1 MATYTTLK
9 IGSQGADVEK
19 MQQAFADAGYDIDV
33 DGIFGEQTDAVVRK
47 YQQDHGLD
55 VDGMA
60 GEQTLGKLY
69 QNTQAAPTT
78 TKSKATTTAAAPD
91 YSDYEY
97 DASTDE
103 AYLTALAALQEAEKN
118 MPSYAGT
125 YDAQL
130 EDIYDKIV
138 NREKFKYD
146 VNSDAL
152 YQQLAAQYQQQG
164 KMAMEDTMGQA
175 AAMTGGYGN
184 SYAVSAGNQAYQ
196 GYLQKLNDMVPELH
210 DAALARYNA
219 EGDAL
224 LDEYALTEDL
234 RDEEYGRYIDS
245 LNQYWQNVDRKQ
257 DQVDT
262 AYDRGRDNWY
272 TAYQMGVDADNT
284 RYEREQYEQETA
296 YGKQQDAY
304 SKLVSLITT
313 TGYTPSAKELTAAGM
328 SSGEAAAYADYYKK
342 QNVVSSDNG
351 GDNPGG
357 DDPSNGGG
365 SYYNGGLDS
374 SIIKSMQQALGV
386 TADGMWGQES
396 MAAAKAKWGVTS
408 AADAY
413 AKYGGGTIDYS
424 DWDAGDWQGYFAN
437 IRQSEGADAAKTE
450 LKYFTDKGLIPK
462 NMLSYASIGARGSL
476 GH

>member
-33 DGIFGEQTDAVVRK
+33 DGIYGEQTASAVRQ
-47 YQQDHGLD
+47 YQQDNGLT

-103 AYLTALAALQEAEKN
+103 AYLTALAELQKAEKG

-130 EDIYDKIV
+130 NEIYGKIV

-146 VNSDAL
+146 VNGDAL

-175 AAMTGGYGN
+175 ASMTGGYGN

-196 GYLQKLNDMVPELH
+196 GYLQKLNEMVPELH

-224 LDEYALTEDL
+224 LDEYALTGDL
-234 RDEEYGRYIDS
+234 RDDEYGRYQDE
-245 LNQYWQNVDRKQ
+245 LDLYLRDVDRKQ
-257 DQVDT
+257 EQVDT

-284 RYEREQYEQETA
+284 AYE
-296 YGKQQDAY
+296 KQQDAY

-342 QNVVSSDNG
+342 QNTKVVEPYDPPDDEEPDDEEPAPKPTTNIEKDLNDIIAG
-351 GDNPGG
+351 GAT
-357 DDPSNGGG
+357 
-365 SYYNGGLDS
+365 
-374 SIIKSMQQALGV
+374 KSEINSALR
-386 TADGMWGQES
+386 D
-396 MAAAKAKWGVTS
+396 
-408 AADAY
+408 
-413 AKYGGGTIDYS
+413 
-424 DWDAGDWQGYFAN
+424 
-437 IRQSEGADAAKTE
+437 E
-450 LKYFTDKGLIPK
+450 LKKGNITQAQYNKLK
-462 NMLSYASIGARGSL
+462 NQYAPRGYTY
-476 GH
+476 

>member
-9 IGSQGADVEK
+9 NGSRGAEVKKLQESLV
-19 MQQAFADAGYDIDV
+19 AAGYNV
-33 DGIFGEQTDAVVRK
+33 TADGQYGPKTAAAVRQ
-47 YQQDHGLD
+47 YQQDNGLT

-78 TKSKATTTAAAPD
+78 TKSKATTTATAPD

-130 EDIYDKIV
+130 KDIYDKIV

-196 GYLQKLNDMVPELH
+196 GYLQKMNEMVPELH

-219 EGDAL
+219 EGEAL
-224 LDEYALTEDL
+224 MDEYALTGDL
-234 RDEEYGRYIDS
+234 RDEEYGRYQDE
-245 LNQYWQNVDRKQ
+245 LDLYLRDVDRKQ

-284 RYEREQYEQETA
+284 AYE
-296 YGKQQDAY
+296 KQQDAY

-328 SSGEAAAYADYYKK
+328 SSGEAAAYADYYTK
-342 QNVVSSDNG
+342 QNTKVVEQY
-351 GDNPGG
+351 
-357 DDPSNGGG
+357 DPPKTVEPEN
-365 SYYNGGLDS
+365 
-374 SIIKSMQQALGV
+374 V
-386 TADGMWGQES
+386 EPEEP
-396 MAAAKAKWGVTS
+396 
-408 AADAY
+408 
-413 AKYGGGTIDYS
+413 DYS
-424 DWDAGDWQGYFAN
+424 DWDAGDWQGYFAS
-437 IRQSEGADAAKTE
+437 IRQSEGVDAAKTE
-450 LKYFTDKGLIPK
+450 LKRFTDKGLIPK

>member
-33 DGIFGEQTDAVVRK
+33 DGIYGEQTASVVRK
-47 YQQDHGLD
+47 YQQDNGLD

-69 QNTQAAPTT
+69 QKTQAAQTAPTT
-78 TKSKATTTAAAPD
+78 TKSKATTTAAEPPD

-118 MPSYAGT
+118 TPSYAGT

-196 GYLQKLNDMVPELH
+196 GYLQKMNEMVPELH

-219 EGDAL
+219 EGEAL
-224 LDEYALTEDL
+224 MDEYALTGDL
-234 RDEEYGRYIDS
+234 RDEEYGRYQDE
-245 LNQYWQNVDRKQ
+245 LDLYLRDVDRKQ

-284 RYEREQYEQETA
+284 RYEREQYENETA

-313 TGYTPSAKELTAAGM
+313 TGYTPSAQELQAAGM

-342 QNVVSSDNG
+342 QNVVDSDDGGDNSGGGDTGGGNGSYDNG
-351 GDNPGG
+351 GL
-357 DDPSNGGG
+357 G
-365 SYYNGGLDS
+365 SS
-374 SIIKSMQQALGV
+374 AIKAMQKALGV
-386 TADGMWGQES
+386 TADGLWGQES
-396 MAAAKAKWGVTS
+396 MAAAKAKWGVSS

-413 AKYGGGTIDYS
+413 AKYSGGTS
-424 DWDAGDWQGYFAN
+424 SN
-437 IRQSEGADAAKTE
+437 IEKDLNDIISYGASKSEINSALRDE
-450 LKYFTDKGLIPK
+450 LKKGNITQEQYNKLK
-462 NMLSYASIGARGSL
+462 NQYAPRGYTY
-476 GH
+476 

>member
-19 MQQAFADAGYDIDV
+19 MQQALADAGYDIDV
-33 DGIFGEQTDAVVRK
+33 DGIYGEQTEAVVRK
-47 YQQDHGLD
+47 YQQDYGLD

-103 AYLTALAALQEAEKN
+103 AYMTALAALQEAEKD

-130 EDIYDKIV
+130 NEIYGKIV

-146 VNSDAL
+146 VNGDAL

-175 AAMTGGYGN
+175 ASMTGGYGN

-196 GYLQKLNDMVPELH
+196 GYLQKLNEMVPELH

-224 LDEYALTEDL
+224 LDEYALTGDL
-234 RDEEYGRYIDS
+234 RDDEYGRYIDS
-245 LNQYWQNVDRKQ
+245 LNQYWQNVDREQ
-257 DQVDT
+257 EQVDT
-262 AYDRGRDNWY
+262 AY
-272 TAYQMGVDADNT
+272 QMDVDADNT
-284 RYEREQYEQETA
+284 RYEREQYETETA
-296 YGKQQDAY
+296 YAKQQDAY

-313 TGYTPSAKELTAAGM
+313 TGYTPSAQELQAAGM

-357 DDPSNGGG
+357 DDPSNVVG